1 MEGQFAVLSPWADAD
16 AKSLKGIT
24 PRLPTLKG
32 KTIGMFCTV
41 KPMAK
46 PMLDAVEKGLNE
58 LSEKPTISWYYEH
71 GISSPEMETE
81 HKGKF
86 ADWLKGVDAVV
97 GAVGD

>member
-1 MEGQFAVLSPWADAD
+1 MENQYAVLNPWAVTDP
-16 AKSLKGIT
+16 KPLKGIS
-24 PRLPTLKG
+24 PRPATLEG
-32 KTIGMFCTV
+32 KTIGLFCTV

-46 PMLDAVEKGLNE
+46 PMLEAVEKGLNQMPV
-58 LSEKPTISWYYEH
+58 KVKTSWYYEH

-86 ADWLKGVDAVV
+86 EDWLKGVDAVI